1 VTANGQPGQQR
12 QPAEKTTTPEPPVI
26 LIGAPGA
33 GKTTVGTMLAARLG
47 VPFTDTDAIVEG
59 VAGKP
64 VSDIFISDGEP
75 EFRRLERAAVAA
87 ALTGSDRANGTARA
101 GASATGVVGLGGGAV
116 MDEQTQAELAGRA
129 VVYLETGFA
138 ELAKRVGL
146 DRARPL
152 LIGTNPR
159 AQLKSLLDQRLPV
172 YGRLAWLTVST
183 DGREPDEI
191 AAEIAGMVAA
201 VIAGEDAQGAQGASA
216 HGGGVPGE
224 TAPDA
229 GTQGAGP

>member
-1 VTANGQPGQQR
+1 MTGSGNRTENGTSSF
-12 QPAEKTTTPEPPVI
+12 PALI

-33 GKTTVGTMLAARLG
+33 GKTTVGTVLAARLG
-47 VPFTDTDAIVEG
+47 VGFTDTDAVVEA

-64 VSDIFISDGEP
+64 VSDIFVQDGEP
-75 EFRRLERAAVAA
+75 EFRRLERDAVAA
-87 ALTGSDRANGTARA
+87 ALA
-101 GASATGVVGLGGGAV
+101 GPDGVIGLGGGAV
-116 MDEQTQAELAGRA
+116 MDAGTQQRLAGQR

-172 YGRLAWLTVST
+172 YGGLAWLTVTT
-183 DGREPDEI
+183 DGRDPDEI
-191 AAEIAGMVAA
+191 AAEIAAA
-201 VIAGEDAQGAQGASA
+201 AGDAQ
-216 HGGGVPGE
+216 P
-224 TAPDA
+224 
-229 GTQGAGP
+229 

>member
-1 VTANGQPGQQR
+1 V
-12 QPAEKTTTPEPPVI
+12 

-33 GKTTVGTMLAARLG
+33 GKTTVGAALAARLG
-47 VPFTDTDAIVEG
+47 VGFTDTDAIVEAA
-59 VAGKP
+59 AGKP
-64 VSDIFISDGEP
+64 VSDIFVTDGEP

-87 ALTGSDRANGTARA
+87 ALAPGTGSGAA
-101 GASATGVVGLGGGAV
+101 GPRIVGLGGGAV
-116 MDEQTQAELAGRA
+116 MDADTQARLAGQR

-159 AQLKSLLDQRLPV
+159 AQLKALLEQRLPV

-191 AAEIAGMVAA
+191 AAEIAVA
-201 VIAGEDAQGAQGASA
+201 IEGGALDDGAIEGGA
-216 HGGGVPGE
+216 IDGGAIEGGGE
-224 TAPDA
+224 
-229 GTQGAGP
+229 